1 LENAVLVPRIQGNAL
16 NLHPIAVIL
25 VVIVSSQYFGIFGI
39 ILGPPL
45 VAMAKGMLVYF
56 FQEWNRQEEEVLE
69 ALDEEGS
76 GEV

>member
-1 LENAVLVPRIQGNAL
+1 
-16 NLHPIAVIL
+16 
-25 VVIVSSQYFGIFGI
+25 
-39 ILGPPL
+39 
-45 VAMAKGMLVYF
+45 MAKGMLVYF